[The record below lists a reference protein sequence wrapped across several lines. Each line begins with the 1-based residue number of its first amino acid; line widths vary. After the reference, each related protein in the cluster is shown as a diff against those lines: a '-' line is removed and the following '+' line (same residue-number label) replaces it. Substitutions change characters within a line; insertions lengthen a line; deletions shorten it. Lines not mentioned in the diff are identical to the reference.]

1 VRAVPRVVIASA
13 SDDGGRFPTGRRL
26 HKPQE
31 FAAVLSARLVLR
43 GESFDLHFR
52 KNDLQEPA
60 RLGLVVPKRLA
71 RAANLRNTVKRQGR
85 EAFRHMSLQLPACD
99 VVLRLKRP
107 LAVTSEERKVQ
118 KQLWRREIE
127 SLMQRLVTR
136 GT

>member
-1 VRAVPRVVIASA
+1 MRVVPRVVIVSA
-13 SDDGGRFPTGRRL
+13 SDDGARFPTGRRL

-31 FAAVLSARLVLR
+31 FAAVLSARMVLR
-43 GESFDLHFR
+43 GDSFDLHFR
-52 KNDLQEPA
+52 KSDLKVPA

-71 RAANLRNTVKRQGR
+71 HAANLRNAVKRQGR
-85 EAFRHMSLQLPACD
+85 EAFRLMSLQLPDCD

-107 LAVTSEERKVQ
+107 LAPSSEEIRAQ

-127 SLMQRLVTR
+127 SLMQKLVTR